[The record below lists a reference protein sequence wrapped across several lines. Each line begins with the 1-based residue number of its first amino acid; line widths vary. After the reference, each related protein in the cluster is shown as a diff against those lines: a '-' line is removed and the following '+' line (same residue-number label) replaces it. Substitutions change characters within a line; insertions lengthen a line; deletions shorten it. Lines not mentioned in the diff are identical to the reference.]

1 MKKIGRIRANSI
13 KIENKIGI
21 SIHISEKYFLKI

>member
-1 MKKIGRIRANSI
+1 MKKIGKIRANSI

-21 SIHISEKYFLKI
+21 PTHTPEKYFSKI